1 MQCLEGLA
9 GMQQYKITRTV
20 NNRLSPW
27 VDLITK
33 TVISPYHTEPQTYH
47 SFSQSDYVNVLA
59 VTKCGLIPM
68 VRQYRAAIDRY
79 TLELPGGL
87 RERDETP
94 EDTVK
99 RELLEET
106 GCHTSGQIVSLG
118 FCYPDPGRLENRLW
132 GYFAPDVTDVD
143 LLASTKEQG
152 LEVFMTTKNELEGL
166 VLSGKIEHA
175 GHSWLIAQAILRKI
189 L

>member
-1 MQCLEGLA
+1 MQRH
-9 GMQQYKITRTV
+9 KISRVV
-20 NNRLSPW
+20 NDRLSPW

-47 SFSQSDYVNVLA
+47 SFFQSDYVNVLA
-59 VTKCGLIPM
+59 VTKDGLIPL

-94 EDTVK
+94 EATVR

-106 GCHTSGQIVSLG
+106 GCRVNERIISLG
-118 FCYPDPGRLENRLW
+118 HCYPDPGRLENRLW

-143 LLASTKEQG
+143 PHASANEQS
-152 LEVFMTTKNELEGL
+152 LEVVVTTKNEIERV
-166 VLSGKIEHA
+166 VLSGEIEHA
-175 GHSWLIAQAILRKI
+175 GHSWLIAQTILRKF

>member
-1 MQCLEGLA
+1 
-9 GMQQYKITRTV
+9 MQQYKITHRV
-20 NNRLSPW
+20 NDRLSPW

-33 TVISPYHTEPQTYH
+33 TVISPYHTERQTYH

-59 VTKCGLIPM
+59 VTKSGLIPL

-87 RERDETP
+87 CEQDETL
-94 EDTVK
+94 EDTVR

-106 GCHTSGQIVSLG
+106 GCHANERIVSLG
-118 FCYPDPGRLENRLW
+118 CCYPDPGRLENRLW

-143 LLASTKEQG
+143 PIASANEQS
-152 LEVFMTTKNELEGL
+152 LEVVMTTKNEIERF

-175 GHSWLIAQAILRKI
+175 GHSWLIAQTILRKI